1 MQQPSATDRDTRP
14 HAGTRPLEGIRV
26 LELGQLIAGPFA
38 GSLLAY
44 FGAEV
49 IKVETPGTGDPLRNW
64 RVLKNGTSLWWR
76 SMGRNKKCITLNLR
90 DERGRALA
98 RQLAEQVDVLI
109 ENFKPD
115 TLEKWNMGPEVLEAA
130 NPGLIVARISG
141 YGQDGP
147 YAARPG
153 FASACEGFGGLRYI
167 NGHPEQVPVRPNL
180 SLGDTLAAVHA
191 VIGVLL
197 ALVQRQRTNGQSP
210 DAQPGTGRGQTVDV
224 AIFESV
230 YNMLESVVPEYSGA
244 GIVREPSGSTL
255 TGIVPTNTYTC
266 GDGKHVVIG
275 GNNDSIFK
283 RLMRAI
289 DRADLAADPRLAD
302 NAGRVA
308 HQAEVDG
315 AIAHWT
321 GQRAQAQALAA
332 MEAASVPCGPIN
344 SVADMMADPHFR
356 ARGLFEQ
363 VEVDGEPLDI
373 PALRP
378 KLSRTPGKT
387 LWPGPEVGAHN
398 AEVFGELGLGAEEIE
413 QLRAHGVL

>member
-1 MQQPSATDRDTRP
+1 MTPDP
-14 HAGTRPLEGIRV
+14 GTRPLEGIRV

-38 GSLLAY
+38 GSVLAY

-49 IKVETPGTGDPLRNW
+49 IKVETPGAGDPLRTW
-64 RVLKNGTSLWWR
+64 REVKNGTSLWWA

-98 RQLAEQVDVLI
+98 RKLAGQVDVLI
-109 ENFKPD
+109 ENFKPG
-115 TLEKWNMGPEVLEAA
+115 TLEKWNMGPDVLEAA
-130 NPGLIVARISG
+130 NPGLIIARISG

-147 YAARPG
+147 YAGRPG
-153 FASACEGFGGLRYI
+153 FASVCEGFGGFRYI
-167 NGHPEQVPVRPNL
+167 NGYPGEVPVRPNL

-197 ALVQRQRTNGQSP
+197 ALVQRQRDERLENQDGKP
-210 DAQPGTGRGQTVDV
+210 ATGRGQTVDV

-244 GIVREPSGSTL
+244 GVVREPSGSTL

-266 GDGKHVVIG
+266 ADGKHVVIG

-283 RLMRAI
+283 RLMIAI
-289 DRADLAADPRLAD
+289 GRPDLAEDSRLSD
-302 NAGRVA
+302 NVGRVA
-308 HQAEVDG
+308 HRAEVDG
-315 AIAHWT
+315 AIAAWT
-321 GQRAQAQALAA
+321 RQRNQSDVLEA
-332 MEAASVPCGPIN
+332 MEAASVPGGPIN
-344 SVADMMADPHFR
+344 SVEDMMADPHFQ

-373 PALRP
+373 PAITP
-378 KLSRTPGKT
+378 KLGRTPGKT
-387 LWPGPEVGAHN
+387 LWPGPDVGAHN
-398 AEVFGELGLGAEEIE
+398 AEVFEQLLGLAPDAVES
-413 QLRAHGVL
+413 LRLDGVI